1 MSKALTI
8 AFKDFR
14 AYFVSPIG
22 YTVLSLFLLL
32 TGWLFNGLINRYIM
46 ITMYYQQMG
55 NPSVFR
61 DFNLNTQILTPFF
74 HNMVFVFIFIVPLFT
89 MRLFAEERKMRTDEL
104 LMTLPLEDVHILLGK
119 FFAGLSFLLLILV
132 STAIFPILLVIYGN
146 PDTGPIFSGYL
157 GVFLVGAAFVAV
169 GLFASFTTENQVV
182 AAIIS
187 FVVFLLLYLIDINM
201 PESETP
207 LKSVL
212 SYLSLFDQVDSF
224 AKGLIVLPNITYL
237 LSFCILGLFLGKIAI
252 EIRRWR

>member
-1 MSKALTI
+1 MRKTMTI
-8 AFKDFR
+8 ALKDLR

-22 YTVLSLFLLL
+22 YTVLSVFLLL

-55 NPSVFR
+55 NPSAFR

-104 LMTLPLEDVHILLGK
+104 LMTLPLEDIHILMGK
-119 FFAGLSFLLLILV
+119 FFAGLSFLGIVLI
-132 STAIFPILLVIYGN
+132 STVVFPILLVIYGN
-146 PDTGPIFSGYL
+146 PDVGPIFSGYL
-157 GVFLVGAAFVAV
+157 GVFLVGAAFVSV

-182 AAIIS
+182 AAIVS
-187 FVVFLLLYLIDINM
+187 FVIFLLLYLININV
-201 PESETP
+201 PEAESSF
-207 LKSVL
+207 KSIL
-212 SYLSLFDQVDSF
+212 MYLSLFDQMDSF
-224 AKGLIVLPNITYL
+224 AKGLIALPNIVYL
-237 LSFCILGLFLGKIAI
+237 VSFCVLGLFLGKIAI